1 MKRWRGRPPAPA
13 RSALD
18 AKAVPTPP
26 SDLKRTRPRARRLL
40 TRFVRC
46 TAALALAPVALAVH
60 SDVPHVV
67 FVVGEGEYQSQAT
80 MPALAE
86 RLEESFG
93 WRTTML
99 LDEELH
105 AGEDNHVEGLEAL
118 EDADLL
124 VLYLRFRQWPEE
136 DLTAL
141 QAYVDR
147 GGAIAAFRTS
157 THAFA
162 YDGDDERSGY
172 NQFGAEVLGAPWIFH
187 YGHDSSTAVST
198 PEDAR
203 DSEILRGVDD
213 TFAVR
218 SWTYHVRPDH
228 PPEDAEI
235 LLLGAPVVPKS
246 RERKPGPEAV
256 NPVAWTRIHPGGGR
270 VFMTTMGHP
279 EDFRVDSF
287 RTLLGNGMHWAL
299 GLEPAGAAIADFPEV
314 VHPDD
319 REEQDDVSP
328 WERMD
333 YGPCIAISLSIGED
347 LPPVNKAL
355 VMPLRTREGA
365 ETDLWAAF
373 DTDLLILRC
382 VWRGELGLR
391 GIVYDGPHGTF
402 PEIDGE
408 VLLRTAAAPGW
419 IPQGAE
425 ISDPRGEPFGPVPDA
440 YGRWLGHHL
449 DGDDVILRY
458 RAGDREVLQRLW
470 VEGEDDEA
478 AVVAEFTTTSGEGR
492 FRLFDPA
499 LSEGS
504 IRTTASGAD
513 AAIEEGML
521 AIPTGGSVR
530 VAMGIGETP
539 RPSPA
544 RDLDARAA
552 ARRGRGRWGAP
563 LVTEGVIDEGREGGD
578 AVRRLT
584 LGEGG
589 TMRVA
594 RAKERRA
601 RLEIVG
607 DGRANRSVIIEGAA
621 PMEPS
626 DLTELADADDLLGL
640 WPVGDEAARAER
652 NALTGDRDLRLDGV
666 TWRRGVKGRALDFD
680 GTAAAWPED
689 LELDLEDDD
698 ATIAAWIQTTSD
710 GTVFADARPDGEWV
724 PDGVTLFLRGGQ
736 LTFDVGWVGA
746 LDGGPRL
753 DDGAWHHVAAT
764 WRAED
769 GEVRLFVDGVR
780 VARGELPLEGKSRRR
795 FRPRFGW
802 TNEDFPETPRF
813 SGYMDGL
820 ALIAAAVDDDRIADL
835 AAAGAEPIV
844 LGTAVTGAEGALLRL
859 EDEGRSCVLDA
870 KGKGGAFEVRRRRG
884 HRSAVIAWAETAR
897 AGGAAARPFRIDRI
911 TWPEDNPHDSWMRF
925 GAFDLVPGEAEEG
938 PTSAVIATWSG
949 DAWRVDGLDED
960 LDELTWQRIASGLNQ
975 PFGVLCDEGS
985 TLVLGRDQVTE
996 LVDSNGDG
1004 EADLHACVSNA
1015 PRNSEHFHEPA
1026 SGLLRGP
1033 DGQLHWI
1040 KAARHAKRALH
1051 DQHGAIVRL
1060 GPDGESTEVIARGFR
1075 APIGLTMLPDG
1086 ALLCSDQEGHWT
1098 PANRINLVRPDASTP
1113 PFLGNGWA
1121 ARSGPVD
1128 RLREGREAVQVP
1140 WPDDTEMVPPL
1151 CWIHPSVDRSPSSQ
1165 VLADHPAWGPLE
1177 GQILG
1182 LSYGTGEVYL
1192 VLREDVPG
1200 PDGGVVTQGGVVKL
1214 GIQLPTGLL
1223 QGRIHPVT
1231 GDLYVCGLFGWSS
1244 DRTEPGGFHRIRP
1257 DAEAFAEA
1265 LDVPTAMRAEEGA
1278 LVLSFLAPLGADAAQ
1293 DADRWALTAW
1303 NYRRSSD
1310 YGSPTFDLDGRREA
1324 RSSLAVERVE
1334 LSDGGRTARL
1344 VVPDLEPCM
1353 QLHVEWD
1360 IEDAEGRELRH
1371 AAHLTINAL
1380 HPAR

>member
-1 MKRWRGRPPAPA
+1 MGGTTAGPRA
-13 RSALD
+13 RRARHEGGPDPLSALQ
-18 AKAVPTPP
+18 
-26 SDLKRTRPRARRLL
+26 RTRPRARRLL
-40 TRFVRC
+40 TRLARF
-46 TAALALAPVALAVH
+46 TAALALSPAALAAR

-105 AGEDNHVEGLEAL
+105 AGEDNHVEGLDAL
-118 EDADLL
+118 EEADLL

-136 DLTAL
+136 DLEAL

-162 YDGDDERSGY
+162 YDRDDERAGY
-172 NQFGAEVLGAPWIFH
+172 NRFGADVLGAPWIFH
-187 YGHDSSTAVST
+187 YGHDSATAVST
-198 PEDAR
+198 PEGALG
-203 DSEILRGVDD
+203 SKLLRGVDEA
-213 TFAVR
+213 FSVR
-218 SWTYHVRPDH
+218 SWTYHVRPEH
-228 PPEDAEI
+228 PPADAEV
-235 LLLGAPVVPKS
+235 LLLGTPVVPES
-246 RERKPGPEAV
+246 RQRQPGPEAV

-279 EDFRVDSF
+279 EDFRVESF

-299 GLEPAGAAIADFPEV
+299 GLEPTGAAVADFPEV
-314 VHPDD
+314 IHPDD
-319 REEQDDVSP
+319 REERDDEAP

-333 YGPCIAISLSIGED
+333 YGPCMAISLSIGED
-347 LPPVNKAL
+347 MPPVNKAL
-355 VMPLRTREGA
+355 VMPLRTREGE

-373 DTDLLILRC
+373 DTDLLSLRC

-408 VLLRTAAAPGW
+408 VLLRTAAVPGW
-419 IPQGAE
+419 VSQGSE
-425 ISDPRGEPFGPVPDA
+425 SPDPREEPFGPVPDA
-440 YGRWLGHHL
+440 FGRWLGHHL
-449 DGDDVILRY
+449 DGDDVVLRY
-458 RAGDREVLQRLW
+458 RAGDREFLQRLW

-478 AVVAEFTTTSGEGR
+478 AVVAEFTTTSGDDGLR
-492 FRLFDPA
+492 VFDPS
-499 LSEGS
+499 LSDRS
-504 IRTTASGAD
+504 IRATASGAS
-513 AAIEEGML
+513 AAIEEGVL
-521 AIPTGGSVR
+521 TVPAGGTVR
-530 VAMGIGETP
+530 VAMAAGETP
-539 RPSPA
+539 PPSPA
-544 RDLDARAA
+544 RDLGARAA
-552 ARRGRGRWGAP
+552 ATRGRGRWGAP
-563 LVTEGVIDEGREGGD
+563 LVTEGVIDLGREDGD
-578 AVRRLT
+578 GVRRST
-584 LGEGG
+584 LERGDS
-589 TMRVA
+589 MRVA
-594 RAKERRA
+594 RATGRRT
-601 RLEIVG
+601 RLELVG
-607 DGRANRSVIIEGAA
+607 DGRADRSVIIEGAA
-621 PMEPS
+621 PVAPG
-626 DLTELADADDLLGL
+626 DLTDLAAADALLGL
-640 WPVGDEAARAER
+640 WPVGLEATRAER
-652 NALTGDRDLRLDGV
+652 NALTGVEDLRLDGV
-666 TWRRGVKGRALDFD
+666 TWRRGVEGRALDFD

-746 LDGGPRL
+746 LDGGPRI

-764 WRAED
+764 WRSED

-780 VARGELPLEGKSRRR
+780 VARGELPLEGRSRRR

-820 ALIAAAVDDDRIADL
+820 ALIAEAVDDDRVADL

-844 LGTAVTGAEGALLRL
+844 LGTVVSGAEGAVLRL
-859 EDEGRSCVLDA
+859 EDEGRSCTLHA
-870 KGKGGAFEVRRRRG
+870 AGEGGGFEVRRRRG

-897 AGGAAARPFRIDRI
+897 GGRAAARPFRIDRI

-925 GAFDLVPGEAEEG
+925 GAFDLVPSQTEEG

-960 LDELTWQRIASGLNQ
+960 LDELTWQRIATGLNQ
-975 PFGVLCDEGS
+975 PFGVLCEEGS
-985 TLVLGRDQVTE
+985 TLVLGRDQITE
-996 LVDSNGDG
+996 LVDSTGDG

-1033 DGQLHWI
+1033 DGRLHWI

-1060 GPDGESTEVIARGFR
+1060 RPDGGSTEVVARGFR
-1075 APIGLTMLPDG
+1075 APIGLTMLPEG

-1098 PANRINLVRPDASTP
+1098 PANRINLVRPDAAAP
-1113 PFLGNGWA
+1113 PFHGNGWSA
-1121 ARSGPVD
+1121 QSAPVARRRDG
-1128 RLREGREAVQVP
+1128 EEAVQVP
-1140 WPDDTEMVPPL
+1140 WPADTEMVPPL

-1165 VLADHPAWGPLE
+1165 LLADHPAWGPLE
-1177 GQILG
+1177 GRILG

-1192 VLREDVPG
+1192 VLREDVPA
-1200 PDGGVVTQGGVVKL
+1200 PDGAVITQGGVVKL

-1257 DAEAFAEA
+1257 DAEAFAET
-1265 LDVPTAMRAEEGA
+1265 LNVPTAMRAEEGA
-1278 LVLSFLAPLGADAAQ
+1278 LVLSFLAPLGADAAK
-1293 DADRWALTAW
+1293 DADRWGLTAW

-1310 YGSPTFDLDGRREA
+1310 YGSPTFDLEGRRDA

-1334 LSDGGRTARL
+1334 LSEDGRTVRL

-1360 IEDAEGRELRH
+1360 VEDAAGRELRH

-1380 HPAR
+1380 RPSR